1 MGALLDTTLGERDSD
16 RTLGWG
22 RWCISAEAGWT
33 AGETVDNAQEAN
45 ILGERRRADTLV
57 VAVVGLVGE
66 KYFAGFVVVVAGDRN
81 QTNIGPHQKE
91 FHPSHDSL
99 LVTSDTVLPIPFLP

>member
-1 MGALLDTTLGERDSD
+1 MSAGYPKEAGGNIGECRGVGALLDTTLGERDRD
-16 RTLGWG
+16 RTLSRG

-45 ILGERRRADTLV
+45 ILGDRRRADTLV

-66 KYFAGFVVVVAGDRN
+66 K
-81 QTNIGPHQKE
+81 
-91 FHPSHDSL
+91 
-99 LVTSDTVLPIPFLP
+99 

>member
-66 KYFAGFVVVVAGDRN
+66 KSFAG
-81 QTNIGPHQKE
+81 
-91 FHPSHDSL
+91 SSL
-99 LVTSDTVLPIPFLP
+99 SSLGTEIKRILAHIKKNSTLPTTRF